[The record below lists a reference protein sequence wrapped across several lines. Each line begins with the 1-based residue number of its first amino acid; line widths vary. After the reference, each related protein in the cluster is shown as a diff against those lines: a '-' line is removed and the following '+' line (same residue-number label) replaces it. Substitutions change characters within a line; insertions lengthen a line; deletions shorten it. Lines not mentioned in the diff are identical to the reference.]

1 MPENSI
7 RDGGSSRVR
16 PAVRLTQRAGDEPG
30 EKVLLVSEPSGE
42 REVGRVSADGTSI
55 LLADG
60 RLFRVVVRGLSAPR
74 VEVARWDVPGPYV
87 VATPG
92 SAGWKLERTAA
103 GQALEGCDALESL
116 LGAAIESLEE
126 R

>member
-1 MPENSI
+1 M
-7 RDGGSSRVR
+7 R
-16 PAVRLTQRAGDEPG
+16 PAVRLTQRPGDESG
-30 EKVLLVSEPSGE
+30 GKILVVSEPTGE
-42 REVGRVSADGTSI
+42 RELGRVSADGTSI

-60 RLFRVVVRGLSAPR
+60 RLFRVAVHGLSAPR

-92 SAGWKLERTAA
+92 DAGWKLERTAA
-103 GQALEGCDALESL
+103 GQALEGCDALELL

>member
-16 PAVRLTQRAGDEPG
+16 PAVRLTQRVGDEPG
-30 EKVLLVSEPSGE
+30 ERVLVVSEPTGE
-42 REVGRVSADGTSI
+42 RELGRVSADGTSI

-60 RLFRVVVRGLSAPR
+60 RLFRVAVRGLSSPR

-92 SAGWKLERTAA
+92 NAGWKLERTAA
-103 GQALEGCDALESL
+103 GEALEGCETLEML
-116 LGAAIESLEE
+116 LSAAIESLEE